1 MGLSEKGDMQN
12 MQACANTDLIN
23 KIRQNMHHDN
33 HDMIV
38 DKIYIHRRM
47 ISLLEIQELNTSE
60 LKCL

>member
-1 MGLSEKGDMQN
+1 MGLSEKGDMHN

-23 KIRQNMHHDN
+23 TIRQNMHHDN

-38 DKIYIHRRM
+38 DQIYIHRRM
-47 ISLLEIQELNTSE
+47 ISLLETQELNTSE